1 MKKLNTQTASPI
13 PLLILIFVSL
23 FVISG
28 CIHDKSSDNTKAQ
41 NQPLLK
47 TADTNEAFE
56 ENIKTYLIE
65 MMEEQSAIDNTIPV
79 TDISSPIKE
88 ANPAPTTGS
97 ADSSAADGSASASP
111 PASSAPASG
120 GGGGGSNS
128 SGTNLVEKKVDES
141 DLVKSDGKH
150 LLIGR
155 QPVYEYN
162 NLPVLGGG
170 VEPGSSRPVEA
181 SGDIAIFP
189 PEYYE
194 PILKEAALIRIMKL
208 DNNTPSSKEI
218 SQIKLPASV
227 TQILGLYFSK
237 MSTDATADQLIV
249 ITRVRPQITENFY
262 QENNSRIFSYNIS
275 NPETPEK
282 QWQMEIEG
290 YYHAS
295 RSMNGKLYI
304 VSSKYL
310 RLQNIK
316 GFVSGENTFEDN
328 KKLVENL
335 TMEDILPTTWVNE
348 QTLPIVQPDLCLVPD
363 KVSSN
368 RVIRPSLLTVYTIPV
383 DQPENTQSLCTVES
397 SAEVYVSPNAI
408 YFTKGEYA
416 FNESQPQ
423 QSKSYTV
430 IHKLRFT
437 QDNVAYTGSI
447 RIPGWTGWRNRAFRM
462 SEFNND
468 LRVVVSDFEF
478 SQREVPVDPI
488 KPLPIE
494 FILVEPVFTEPAVV
508 EVTSSNFSFAQAVA
522 DSVNISSQEPITESV
537 DEFIKEDTETQVSL
551 PETRIIVERRLV
563 NKLFVIRESSDSP
576 GLKIVSQLPNAEH
589 PESID
594 KPNEDIYAVRFFN
607 QYAYVV
613 TFRRTDPLYAIN
625 LKDPENPFIEGK
637 LNIPGF
643 SEYLHPINEN
653 LLLGVGKQA
662 DDSGRVKGLKI
673 ALFNI
678 ADKSNPETINEIKVG
693 NAGSNTALSYDYKAF
708 AILPDTDTGIHRI
721 TVPVNI
727 FNQENISPSNHVY
740 YSWSYSGLQLA
751 EIDDGTISGTPDLVD
766 AGVLKAFERSKD
778 ELYHYVYRPR
788 GLIAGDAVYYIEN
801 SLVWSAKWDSPDD
814 VNGPN

>member
-1 MKKLNTQTASPI
+1 MKKLNTQTTSPT

-28 CIHDKSSDNTKAQ
+28 CIHDKSSDNTEAQ

-65 MMEEQSAIDNTIPV
+65 MMEEQSTIDNTIPEA
-79 TDISSPIKE
+79 DISSPIKE

-97 ADSSAADGSASASP
+97 ADSSAADGSASASS
-111 PASSAPASG
+111 PASSAPTS
-120 GGGGGSNS
+120 GGGGSNS

-162 NLPVLGGG
+162 NLPVLAGG
-170 VEPGSSRPVEA
+170 VEPDTSRPVEA
-181 SGDIAIFP
+181 SGDLAILP

-227 TQILGLYFSK
+227 TQIVGLYFSK
-237 MSTDATADQLIV
+237 TSTDATADQLII

-262 QENNSRIFSYNIS
+262 QENNTRIFSYNIS
-275 NPETPEK
+275 NPEAPEK

-335 TMEDILPTTWVNE
+335 TIEDILPATWVNE
-348 QTLPIVQPDLCLVPD
+348 QTLPIVQPNLCLVPD

-423 QSKSYTV
+423 QSKSYTI

-488 KPLPIE
+488 KPLPFEVIPVDP
-494 FILVEPVFTEPAVV
+494 ILIEPAVV
-508 EVTSSNFSFAQAVA
+508 DIKSSSVQTVA
-522 DSVNISSQEPITESV
+522 DSNDTASQEP
-537 DEFIKEDTETQVSL
+537 KEDAVTQVSP

-563 NKLFVIRESSDSP
+563 NKLFVIRESSATP

-589 PESID
+589 PESIG

-613 TFRRTDPLYAIN
+613 TFRRIDPLYAIN
-625 LKDPENPFIEGK
+625 LKNPENPFIEGE
-637 LNIPGF
+637 LSIPGF
-643 SEYLHPINEN
+643 SEYLHPINED

-662 DDSGRVKGLKI
+662 DDSGRIKGLKI
-673 ALFNI
+673 ALFNVI
-678 ADKSNPETINEIKVG
+678 DKSNPETINEIKLG

-721 TVPVNI
+721 TIPVNI

-788 GLIAGDAVYYIEN
+788 GLIAGDAVHYIEK
-801 SLVWSAKWDSPDD
+801 SLVWSAKWDFPDD